1 MIQEGKLLRVMTP
14 EETVEWIQAWAAWR
28 DREYAVLCSVGGAF
42 NAAQVES
49 IERGLSLMTAFQ
61 FTHEFVRHRRM
72 FHDYSRAMG
81 RMQFYME
88 LISKE
93 LSALSLPE
101 STAPSAPRRR
111 GRPTKEEAAQ
121 MAREKAEREEREAV
135 ANLVAGKSR
144 VAAAVAGSLF
154 PDMPESPESPE
165 RATANSQEPKA
176 KSLSPATPDAGLAA
190 AMAVYEQSGVRLHL
204 DQLAW
209 LMSEGLRQRVGTVA
223 SLRSKAAEESNQAK
237 ALAER
242 GVAQEIIEP
251 HSRAAVEATTAY
263 KEIYADVDR
272 ELGNLYSLLSIGGEH
287 IPAWEERC
295 RAKGI
300 TVSQLMAVLKPYWE
314 KAGKPV
320 VSLESVTTPSPEEET
335 EKKARAARLHAIRT
349 FFIRKDRKLTA
360 ERVEKMRAYIEE
372 VRGYGLATDE
382 YELILEQS
390 AIALTKQA
398 DSPEMPDSPERG

>member
-1 MIQEGKLLRVMTP
+1 MTP

-42 NAAQVES
+42 NAAHVES

-144 VAAAVAGSLF
+144 VAAAPSLF

-165 RATANSQEPKA
+165 KPNIQQPTANSQ
-176 KSLSPATPDAGLAA
+176 SSATPDSGLAA
-190 AMAVYEQSGVRLHL
+190 AVAVYEKSGVRLHL

-272 ELGNLYSLLSIGGEH
+272 ELGELYSLLYIGGEH

-300 TVSQLMAVLKPYWE
+300 TVSQLLAVLKPYWE

-320 VSLESVTTPSPEEET
+320 VSLESVTPPSPEEEKA
-335 EKKARAARLHAIRT
+335 KKERKARLHSIRWY
-349 FFIRKDRKLTA
+349 FMRKDRKLTP
-360 ERVEKMRAYIEE
+360 ERVETMRAMITELQ
-372 VRGYGLATDE
+372 GYGVATEEYEAVLATSE
-382 YELILEQS
+382 KML
-390 AIALTKQA
+390 LT
-398 DSPEMPDSPERG
+398 DSPEMPESPERG

>member
-42 NAAQVES
+42 NAAHVES

-93 LSALSLPE
+93 LAALSLPE

-144 VAAAVAGSLF
+144 VAAVAGSLF
-154 PDMPESPESPE
+154 PDFPDNPDNPE
-165 RATANSQEPKA
+165 RATANSQEPTA
-176 KSLSPATPDAGLAA
+176 KSQSPATPDAGLAA

-242 GVAQEIIEP
+242 GVAQAIIEP
-251 HSRAAVEATTAY
+251 HAKAAVEATTAY

-314 KAGKPV
+314 KAGQPV
-320 VSLESVTTPSPEEET
+320 VSLESVTTLSPEEET

-360 ERVEKMRAYIEE
+360 ERVEKMRAYIDE
-372 VRGYGLATDE
+372 VRGYGLPTEE
-382 YELILEQS
+382 YEAILATAVEQMKDP
-390 AIALTKQA
+390 L
-398 DSPEMPDSPERG
+398 

>member
-1 MIQEGKLLRVMTP
+1 MTP

-42 NAAQVES
+42 NAAHVES

-144 VAAAVAGSLF
+144 VAAAVAAAPSLF
-154 PDMPESPESPE
+154 PDMPESTESTEKPNSQQPK
-165 RATANSQEPKA
+165 ANSHT
-176 KSLSPATPDAGLAA
+176 SATPDAGLAA

-314 KAGKPV
+314 KAGQPV
-320 VSLESVTTPSPEEET
+320 VSLESVTPPSPEEET

-372 VRGYGLATDE
+372 VRGYGLPTEE
-382 YELILEQS
+382 YEAILATAVAQ
-390 AIALTKQA
+390 LTS
-398 DSPEMPDSPERG
+398 DN

>member
-1 MIQEGKLLRVMTP
+1 MTP

-42 NAAQVES
+42 NAAHVES

-93 LSALSLPE
+93 LAALSLPE

-144 VAAAVAGSLF
+144 VAAVAGSLF
-154 PDMPESPESPE
+154 PDFPDNPDNPE
-165 RATANSQEPKA
+165 RATANSQEPTA
-176 KSLSPATPDAGLAA
+176 KSQSPATPDAGLAA

-242 GVAQEIIEP
+242 GVAQAIIEP
-251 HSRAAVEATTAY
+251 HAKAAVEATTAY

-314 KAGKPV
+314 KAGQPV
-320 VSLESVTTPSPEEET
+320 VSLESVTTLSPEEET

-360 ERVEKMRAYIEE
+360 ERVEKMRAYIDE
-372 VRGYGLATDE
+372 VRGYGLPTEE
-382 YELILEQS
+382 YEAILATAVEQMKDP
-390 AIALTKQA
+390 L
-398 DSPEMPDSPERG
+398 

>member
-1 MIQEGKLLRVMTP
+1 MTP

-42 NAAQVES
+42 NAAHVES

-93 LSALSLPE
+93 LAALSLPE

-144 VAAAVAGSLF
+144 VAAAVATGSLF
-154 PDMPESPESPE
+154 PDMPESLESPE
-165 RATANSQEPKA
+165 MATANGQQPKA
-176 KSLSPATPDAGLAA
+176 NSHSPATPDAGLAA

-272 ELGNLYSLLSIGGEH
+272 ELGELYSLLSIGGEH
-287 IPAWEERC
+287 IPAYEERC

-314 KAGKPV
+314 KAGQPV
-320 VSLESVTTPSPEEET
+320 VSLESVTPPSPEEET
-335 EKKARAARLHAIRT
+335 EKAKKERKARLHSIRWY
-349 FFIRKDRKLTA
+349 FMRKDRKLTP

>member
-1 MIQEGKLLRVMTP
+1 MIQDGKLLRVMTP

-42 NAAQVES
+42 NAAHVES

-81 RMQFYME
+81 RMQFYLE

-144 VAAAVAGSLF
+144 VAAVAAAPSLF

-165 RATANSQEPKA
+165 KPNSQQPKANSHF
-176 KSLSPATPDAGLAA
+176 PATPDAGLAA

-204 DQLAW
+204 DQLTW

-263 KEIYADVDR
+263 KEIYADVDS
-272 ELGNLYSLLSIGGEH
+272 ELGNLYSLLYIGGEH

-320 VSLESVTTPSPEEET
+320 VSLESVTTPSPEEEKA
-335 EKKARAARLHAIRT
+335 KKERKARLHSIRWY
-349 FFIRKDRKLTA
+349 FMRKDRKLTP
-360 ERVEKMRAYIEE
+360 ERVETMRAMITELQ
-372 VRGYGLATDE
+372 GYGVATEE
-382 YELILEQS
+382 YEAVLAAAEN
-390 AIALTKQA
+390 AI
-398 DSPEMPDSPERG
+398 SE

>member
-1 MIQEGKLLRVMTP
+1 M
-14 EETVEWIQAWAAWR
+14 AA
-28 DREYAVLCSVGGAF
+28 
-42 NAAQVES
+42 
-49 IERGLSLMTAFQ
+49 
-61 FTHEFVRHRRM
+61 
-72 FHDYSRAMG
+72 
-81 RMQFYME
+81 
-88 LISKE
+88 
-93 LSALSLPE
+93 
-101 STAPSAPRRR
+101 
-111 GRPTKEEAAQ
+111 
-121 MAREKAEREEREAV
+121 
-135 ANLVAGKSR
+135 
-144 VAAAVAGSLF
+144 
-154 PDMPESPESPE
+154 
-165 RATANSQEPKA
+165 
-176 KSLSPATPDAGLAA
+176 
-190 AMAVYEQSGVRLHL
+190 
-204 DQLAW
+204 
-209 LMSEGLRQRVGTVA
+209 
-223 SLRSKAAEESNQAK
+223 LRSRAAEESNQAK

-272 ELGNLYSLLSIGGEH
+272 ELGELYSLLYIGGEH
-287 IPAWEERC
+287 IPAYEELC

-314 KAGKPV
+314 KADKPV
-320 VSLESVTTPSPEEET
+320 VSLESVTPPSPEEET